1 MLHTLAL
8 VLASGN
14 GWHHGHC
21 WIIFPFLLAVLG
33 IAAALLWRRKRGPS
47 DGDDHSGSPRRILA
61 ERFARGEISGDEY
74 RDRLAQLQ

>member
-1 MLHTLAL
+1 MLHTLMF

-14 GWHHGHC
+14 GWHHGH
-21 WIIFPFLLAVLG
+21 WWVVFPIFWLVVIASAV
-33 IAAALLWRRKRGPS
+33 AFFARRRRCARDGS
-47 DGDDHSGSPRRILA
+47 DSARRILA

>member
-1 MLHTLAL
+1 MLHTLAF

-14 GWHHGHC
+14 GWHHHGHW
-21 WIIFPFLLAVLG
+21 WIVFPILLLLLAAIVVA
-33 IAAALLWRRKRGPS
+33 ILWRRIRGPS
-47 DGDDHSGSPRRILA
+47 DGGDSPRRILA